1 MEGNPQLVYDRV
13 HQIPI
18 VQLTRNQENQIIR
31 NFPWIF
37 NLGLPQGERNIS
49 GRSEEGPARRNVA
62 GQCELLR
69 RVCQPNPIYEP
80 LVLALQEDG
89 DVVQIVQVKSH
100 SSFYSN
106 KIPIVSIKTIFELFS
121 ITGLR
126 FGEKIHNTPGLGLG
140 LGLGL
145 HGRNHHHSI
154 VS

>member
-37 NLGLPQGERNIS
+37 DLGLPQGERNIS
-49 GRSEEGPARRNVA
+49 GRSEKGPARRNVA
-62 GQCELLR
+62 GQCELLE
-69 RVCQPNPIYEP
+69 RVCKPNPIYEP

-106 KIPIVSIKTIFELFS
+106 
-121 ITGLR
+121 
-126 FGEKIHNTPGLGLG
+126 
-140 LGLGL
+140 
-145 HGRNHHHSI
+145 
-154 VS
+154 